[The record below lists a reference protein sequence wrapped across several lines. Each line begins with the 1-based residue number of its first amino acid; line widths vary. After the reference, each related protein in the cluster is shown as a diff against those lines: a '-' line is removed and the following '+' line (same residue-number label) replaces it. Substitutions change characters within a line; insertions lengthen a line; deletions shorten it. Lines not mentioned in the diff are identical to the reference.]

1 MNAIFL
7 RNLAAL
13 AALLFTPSL
22 FAPAFAHDTLVQTNT
37 NVVRAG
43 DNVHIDLMLGNH
55 GNEHRDFKLAGKITL
70 DGCKLDVIAPSGKT
84 FDLKERL
91 ADVGYVPKEGFWTA
105 RFAATEPGLY
115 MIAHSRESLHNSSRG
130 IKSGKTFFIVSASLD
145 KVAKDLNG
153 FDKPLGHALEIV
165 PVVNTAASM
174 GPAQPIKVQV
184 LYQGK
189 PMKDARVSFIPRGV
203 ELSTEFDETYER
215 KTSADGLASF
225 TPKEGNYVLVVVHH
239 EEPEQKGTGYDGT
252 KYSATL
258 TVFVP
263 EVCPCCE

>member
-1 MNAIFL
+1 MTVRACLTFL
-7 RNLAAL
+7 SAL
-13 AALLFTPSL
+13 ILSL
-22 FAPAFAHDTLVQTNT
+22 ITAVTARAHHTWVQTNT
-37 NVVRAG
+37 NVVRPG

-70 DGCKLDVIAPSGKT
+70 DGCKLDVLAPGGKKY
-84 FDLKERL
+84 DLKDRL
-91 ADVGYVPKEGFWTA
+91 TDVGYVPKEGFWTS
-105 RFAATEPGLY
+105 RFAGTEPGLY
-115 MIAHSRESLHNSSRG
+115 MVAHSRESIHGTSRG
-130 IKSGKTFFIVSASLD
+130 IKSGKAFFIVSQSLD
-145 KVAKDLNG
+145 KVPRDLKG

-165 PVVNTAASM
+165 PSANPVAPM
-174 GPAQPIKVQV
+174 GPGQPIKVQI
-184 LYQGK
+184 LYHGK
-189 PMKDARVSFIPRGV
+189 PLKDARVSFIPRGG
-203 ELSTEFDETYER
+203 ELSEQFDDTYER

-239 EEPEQKGTGYDGT
+239 EEPEEKGPDYDGT

>member
-1 MNAIFL
+1 MSFK
-7 RNLAAL
+7 NLIPL
-13 AALLFTPSL
+13 ALLM
-22 FAPAFAHDTLVQTNT
+22 FAVPVVARAHDTWVQTNT
-37 NVVRAG
+37 NIVRAG
-43 DNVHIDLMLGNH
+43 DNIHIDLMLGNH

-70 DGCKLDVIAPSGKT
+70 DGCKLDVIAPSGKK
-84 FDLKERL
+84 FDLKDRL
-91 ADVGYVPKEGFWTA
+91 TDIGYVPKEGFWTA

-115 MIAHSRESLHNSSRG
+115 MVAHSRDGLHNTTRS

-145 KVAKDLNG
+145 KVPKDLKG
-153 FDKPLGHALEIV
+153 FDKPLGHPLEIV
-165 PVVNTAASM
+165 PMASPTAPM
-174 GPAQPIKVQV
+174 GPGQPIKVQV

-215 KTSADGLASF
+215 KTGADGLASY
-225 TPKEGNYVLVVVHH
+225 TPKEGNYVLVVVHR